1 MRPAFESEPDAMT
14 KMKGRYLWP
23 SILLGAA
30 IALTLLDLVAVRVWG
45 SPLALGPVRSFWLAG
60 PLALA
65 GAVALIWKMVSE
77 DDDG

>member
-1 MRPAFESEPDAMT
+1 MAR
-14 KMKGRYLWP
+14 MKGRYLWP

-45 SPLALGPVRSFWLAG
+45 QPLALGPVRSFWLAG

-65 GAVALIWKMVSE
+65 GAVTLIWKIVAE